1 MNNLKKKATLS
12 ILLTAF
18 LPLLGIYKKDVNY
31 QTIMLKKS
39 IVM

>member
-18 LPLLGIYKKDVNY
+18 LPLLGIAVCLLPNIKE
-31 QTIMLKKS
+31 
-39 IVM
+39 